1 MFIQGAFPMKN
12 MIYTL
17 LILSLS
23 MTLQA
28 QTKTIS
34 LDAYLSGFD
43 YEERLEMKINSV
55 ELSVMLE
62 EGTAQLIDIRFK
74 EEYEAWHMNSA
85 INIPLNEL
93 PKRLGE
99 LDREK
104 LIVTAC
110 PHKDRAIMARTFL
123 RLKGYNSRYL
133 TDGLIGLAEYWRGDS
148 AKEFIQ
154 EYKKHTK

>member
-1 MFIQGAFPMKN
+1 MKK
-12 MIYTL
+12 ILYIVLT
-17 LILSLS
+17 LSLAI
-23 MTLQA
+23 TLQA
-28 QTKTIS
+28 QTKAIS
-34 LDAYLSGFD
+34 FESYLSSFD
-43 YEERLEMKINSV
+43 YEERLQMKINSV

-74 EEYEAWHMNSA
+74 EEYEAWHMHSA

-93 PKRLGE
+93 PQRLDE
-99 LDREK
+99 LDKNK

-123 RLKGYNSRYL
+123 RLKGYKSRYL
-133 TDGLIGLAEYWRGDS
+133 TNGLIGLAEYWRGDS

-154 EYKKHTK
+154 ESQKLSK